1 MVKGKGPSRG
11 GGSKVGRDTGSGQ
24 FKQTKPEGRFR
35 TSIVETIKQPKP
47 KGRDPKLSRGS
58 GLKIGRDAGS
68 GQFIPVSE
76 ARRRPKTT
84 TVEITKPK
92 DRDLDSVAQAWEALR
107 SSSGIGPV
115 RNEADYDER
124 VALLNALIDTVRDD
138 EAHPLAGLMEMV
150 GECIENYETTH
161 YPMPEAEP
169 REALHFLMEE
179 HGLKQ
184 ADLPEIGSQ
193 GVVSEILAG
202 KRGISARQAKLLAA
216 RFNVSAAVFI

>member
-1 MVKGKGPSRG
+1 MAKGKGSSRG
-11 GGSKVGRDTGSGQ
+11 GGSKIGRDAGSGQ
-24 FKQTKPEGRFR
+24 FKQTKP
-35 TSIVETIKQPKP
+35 
-47 KGRDPKLSRGS
+47 KGRDSKPSR
-58 GLKIGRDAGS
+58 GRDAGS

-84 TVEITKPK
+84 TVEITKEAKPK

-107 SSSGIGPV
+107 GSSGIGPV

-138 EAHPLAGLMEMV
+138 EAHPLAGLMEIV
-150 GECIENYETTH
+150 GEFIENYETTH

-169 REALHFLMEE
+169 REALHFLMNE

-184 ADLPEIGSQ
+184 GDLPEIGSQ
-193 GVVSEILAG
+193 GVMSEILAG
-202 KRGISARQAKLLAA
+202 KRAINARQAKLLAA